1 MDDDEGRAQSGA
13 PEAQDASID
22 EQKTPGDDV
31 AAPEAED
38 AAVAGDGLSEQTS
51 VTHVEPIVAGA
62 EVTAVSAAEQTAVT
76 QVVPA
81 GGETAV
87 TQVAPTAA
95 AAEPIAVTEV
105 VPAPEPATEAV
116 LVRKHNRLR
125 GALVGVLV
133 VLTCL
138 SLVATGVSWWVHYSI
153 FNTNGY
159 MKLVG
164 PVGKDPEAIRALSD
178 YIAGQVI
185 TATDLQQR
193 TATALPENAQF
204 LAGPITGAVSQFIA
218 DGTDKVL
225 STPQAYDLW
234 IKINTVAHDK
244 IVALLRGET
253 TNAYI
258 QGDEV
263 KLDTLPLISQ
273 VLVWVDGKLPGGL
286 GTKFSPPVIA
296 PGTPTDQATQQVS
309 AWLGRPLPA
318 DFGQITLLQNDSLG
332 AAQQAVRLFDALI
345 GSFFRDDHLHWPYD
359 LALRPPPS
367 HDHRTGHRRRDRPH
381 PYPGDREA
389 GVDRAR
395 RQHQRREYGRG
406 AAWGGRCGARA
417 AHQPDHLDRCHR
429 SPRGRGRLVR
439 RTPRP
444 AGGGRERRQARR
456 AVAGR
461 GARRRLAVHRLAR
474 APRPVGAARRLD
486 RRSAAPAVGRVA
498 SWWSIVLI
506 VLVVVLYE
514 GAISLL
520 TRQWPFAQRERRATP
535 RLEGIRVQPAPMDR
549 AAAATFAVAAAARR
563 RL

>member
-1 MDDDEGRAQSGA
+1 M
-13 PEAQDASID
+13 
-22 EQKTPGDDV
+22 
-31 AAPEAED
+31 
-38 AAVAGDGLSEQTS
+38 
-51 VTHVEPIVAGA
+51 EPIVAGA

-76 QVVPA
+76 QVAPA

-105 VPAPEPATEAV
+105 VPAPEPAKEVV

-133 VLTCL
+133 VLTCV
-138 SLVATGVSWWVHYSI
+138 SLVATGVSWWVHYSV

-164 PVGKDPEAIRALSD
+164 PVGKDPQAIRSLSD

-204 LAGPITGAVSQFIA
+204 LAGPITGAVNQFIA

-273 VLVWVDGKLPGGL
+273 VLVWVDG
-286 GTKFSPPVIA
+286 
-296 PGTPTDQATQQVS
+296 
-309 AWLGRPLPA
+309 
-318 DFGQITLLQNDSLG
+318 
-332 AAQQAVRLFDALI
+332 
-345 GSFFRDDHLHWPYD
+345 
-359 LALRPPPS
+359 
-367 HDHRTGHRRRDRPH
+367 
-381 PYPGDREA
+381 
-389 GVDRAR
+389 
-395 RQHQRREYGRG
+395 
-406 AAWGGRCGARA
+406 
-417 AHQPDHLDRCHR
+417 
-429 SPRGRGRLVR
+429 
-439 RTPRP
+439 
-444 AGGGRERRQARR
+444 
-456 AVAGR
+456 
-461 GARRRLAVHRLAR
+461 
-474 APRPVGAARRLD
+474 
-486 RRSAAPAVGRVA
+486 
-498 SWWSIVLI
+498 
-506 VLVVVLYE
+506 
-514 GAISLL
+514 
-520 TRQWPFAQRERRATP
+520 
-535 RLEGIRVQPAPMDR
+535 
-549 AAAATFAVAAAARR
+549 
-563 RL
+563 

>member
-1 MDDDEGRAQSGA
+1 M
-13 PEAQDASID
+13 
-22 EQKTPGDDV
+22 
-31 AAPEAED
+31 
-38 AAVAGDGLSEQTS
+38 
-51 VTHVEPIVAGA
+51 
-62 EVTAVSAAEQTAVT
+62 
-76 QVVPA
+76 
-81 GGETAV
+81 
-87 TQVAPTAA
+87 PTA

-105 VPAPEPATEAV
+105 VPAPEPATEVV

-125 GALVGVLV
+125 STLVGVLV

-204 LAGPITGAVSQFIA
+204 LAGPITGAVNQFIA

-234 IKINTVAHDK
+234 LKINTVAHDK

-286 GTKFSPPVIA
+286 GAKFSPPVIA

-345 GSFFRDDHLHWPYD
+345 WVL
-359 LALRPPPS
+359 LAVTIVLTGLTIWLS
-367 HDHRTGHRRRDRPH
+367 GHRRRTIIEL
-381 PYPGDREA
+381 GI
-389 GVDRAR
+389 
-395 RQHQRREYGRG
+395 G
-406 AAWGGRCGARA
+406 AAIALILTRVIVKQASTALVDSIRA
-417 AHQPDHLDRCHR
+417 GSTVEVL
-429 SPRGRGRLVR
+429 RGVVDAALGPLTNLTIWIVVIGLLV
-439 RTPRP
+439 
-444 AGGGRERRQARR
+444 
-456 AVAGR
+456 AVAAWFAGR
-461 GARRRLAVHRLAR
+461 RDLQAAAVNAGKRVVQSQDEALAADSPFTDWLERHAQWVRLAGLI
-474 APRPVGAARRLD
+474 VGL
-486 RRSAAPAVGRVA
+486 PLLLWVA
-498 SWWSIVLI
+498 SSWWSIVLLI
-506 VLVVVLYE
+506 VVVLLYE

-520 TRQWPFAQRERRATP
+520 IRQWPFARREKA
-535 RLEGIRVQPAPMDR
+535 GGAS
-549 AAAATFAVAAAARR
+549 A
-563 RL
+563 

>member
-1 MDDDEGRAQSGA
+1 MDDEEGREQPGS
-13 PEAQDASID
+13 PEAQDASL
-22 EQKTPGDDV
+22 EEEMPPGDEIAADDS

-38 AAVAGDGLSEQTS
+38 AASSVGLADDDSAEQTS
-51 VTHVEPIVAGA
+51 VTHVEPVTSPA
-62 EVTAVSAAEQTAVT
+62 EVTAVIAPEQAAVT
-76 QVVPA
+76 QVVP
-81 GGETAV
+81 TA
-87 TQVAPTAA
+87 P

-105 VPAPEPATEAV
+105 VPAPEPATDVV

-125 GALVGVLV
+125 STLVGVLV

-185 TATDLQQR
+185 TATDLEQR
-193 TATALPENAQF
+193 TATALPPKAQF
-204 LAGPITGAVSQFIA
+204 LAGPITGAVNQFIA

-234 IKINTVAHDK
+234 LKINTVAHDK

-253 TNAYI
+253 TLTYI
-258 QGDEV
+258 QGNDV

-286 GTKFSPPVIA
+286 GAQFSPPVIP

-345 GSFFRDDHLHWPYD
+345 WVLLIVTLV
-359 LALRPPPS
+359 LAALTIWLS
-367 HDHRTGHRRRDRPH
+367 GHRRRTIIEL
-381 PYPGDREA
+381 GI
-389 GVDRAR
+389 
-395 RQHQRREYGRG
+395 G
-406 AAWGGRCGARA
+406 AAIALILTRVIVKQASTALIDSIHAGTTVTVLKDVVNA
-417 AHQPDHLDRCHR
+417 ALGPLTNLTIWIVVI
-429 SPRGRGRLVR
+429 GLVV
-439 RTPRP
+439 
-444 AGGGRERRQARR
+444 
-456 AVAGR
+456 AVAAWFAGR
-461 GARRRLAVHRLAR
+461 RDLQAAAVNAGKRVVQSQDEALAAESPFTDWLERHAQWARLAGLI
-474 APRPVGAARRLD
+474 VGL
-486 RRSAAPAVGRVA
+486 PLLLWVA
-498 SWWSIVLI
+498 SSWWSIVLLI
-506 VLVVVLYE
+506 VVVALYE

-520 TRQWPFAQRERRATP
+520 IRQWPFAHREKVGGAS
-535 RLEGIRVQPAPMDR
+535 A
-549 AAAATFAVAAAARR
+549 
-563 RL
+563 